1 MTFENILVP
10 YDGSKYSN
18 KAYMMALNLAK
29 RYGSKITVLTCLN
42 ALYEGGWYVDR
53 CISDQELKKQEKSVQ
68 KEFEKLKSLAN
79 NDDVSFNSEILPTPQ
94 IVKALVNYAKT
105 KKIDLV
111 VMGSHGR
118 TSWYKLLL
126 GSVSNG
132 VVQRVHCPV
141 LIMK

>member
-18 KAYMMALNLAK
+18 NAYMMALNLAK

-42 ALYEGGWYVDR
+42 VLYEGGWYVDR
-53 CISDQELKKQEKSVQ
+53 RISDQQLKKQKKSVQ

-79 NDDVSFNSEILPTPQ
+79 NDDVSFNSEILPTLHV
-94 IVKALVNYAKT
+94 VKALVNYAKT

-118 TSWYKLLL
+118 TGWDKLLL
-126 GSVSNG
+126 GTVSNG